1 VTTPHRADIFK
12 NITVQPITSRN
23 IIEEAMPTAK
33 AKIGDV
39 LLAET
44 DVWENVEG
52 NVYVHANPPKTSEL
66 QLILHESSSRQQ
78 PSKTNQLLWELIQPH
93 SAHGRGMHNIIRSS
107 LEVSDALALMLY
119 RRF

>member
-1 VTTPHRADIFK
+1 
-12 NITVQPITSRN
+12 
-23 IIEEAMPTAK
+23 MPTAK

-52 NVYVHANPPKTSEL
+52 NVYVHANPPQTSEP

-78 PSKTNQLLWELIQPH
+78 PSKINQLLWELIQPH
-93 SAHGRGMHNIIRSS
+93 SVHGRGMRNIIRLSWG
-107 LEVSDALALMLY
+107 VSDALALMQY
-119 RRF
+119 RRY